1 MKSMPPPPPRVHDAP
16 AASRPLRVLL
26 VDDQRSIRLATQ
38 HLLRHLACEADAA
51 SSGLEALEYLGRR
64 KYDLVLMDLLMPGM
78 GGLETTQRLRQLL
91 GRRGPRVIALTAD
104 DTQEDRDSCRAAGMD
119 DFIPKPLTRGRLIEA
134 LRDAGDPDRTP

>member
-1 MKSMPPPPPRVHDAP
+1 MFRARAMIPGVVAGPRPRPPPIEEGPDDRAPPPGSQAGVTMKSIPPPPPRVHDVP
-16 AASRPLRVLL
+16 AAPRPLRVLL

-78 GGLETTQRLRQLL
+78 GGLETT
-91 GRRGPRVIALTAD
+91 
-104 DTQEDRDSCRAAGMD
+104 
-119 DFIPKPLTRGRLIEA
+119 
-134 LRDAGDPDRTP
+134 